1 MIMEDMMLSTLATS
15 MIFWL
20 ALISGLFMLYILPS
34 IIAAVRGVE
43 HLGVVIA
50 LNIFSLLWP
59 GALISAFILPRK
71 QQHPA
76 LTPFVTYGR
85 APY

>member
-1 MIMEDMMLSTLATS
+1 MSVLATN
-15 MIFWL
+15 MAFWL
-20 ALISGLFMLYILPS
+20 ALISGLFVLYILPS

-50 LNIFSLLWP
+50 LNVFPLLWP
-59 GALISAFILPRK
+59 AALIGAFMLPRK
-71 QQHPA
+71 QPGPA
-76 LTPFVTYGR
+76 SAPFLTYGR